1 MGFWR
6 QWRAER
12 ELRKRAA
19 GFTRNLLT
27 EPADDDV
34 RWLAEHGTGGD
45 LDHARWE
52 LRYARR
58 ALGLLTAERD
68 ALDDR
73 TGSLV
78 ARELAEA
85 FARDPLIASAKREV
99 AERQFNAR
107 LRTYGDVLA
116 TREREGTG
124 ARLGRALLAFAGRS
138 DPPDDAPLGHAGDI
152 LAAYLE
158 GANETLRRLF
168 GTASLPEDI
177 APSAVT
183 HNSGGAAS

>member
-6 QWRAER
+6 RWRAER
-12 ELRKRAA
+12 ELRGKAA
-19 GFTRNLLT
+19 AFTRVLLA
-27 EPADDDV
+27 EPGPDEV
-34 RWLAEHGTGGD
+34 RWLAEHSTGGD

-85 FARDPLIASAKREV
+85 FGRDPLIAQGKREV

-107 LRTYGDVLA
+107 LRAYGDVLA
-116 TREREGTG
+116 TRDREGTRS
-124 ARLGRALLAFAGRS
+124 RLGRALLAFGGRARTG
-138 DPPDDAPLGHAGDI
+138 DDAPLVHAGDI
-152 LAAYLE
+152 LAADLE
-158 GANETLRRLF
+158 SANESLRRLF
-168 GTASLPEDI
+168 GTASLPEHVAPSEI
-177 APSAVT
+177 APGARRSA
-183 HNSGGAAS
+183 S

>member
-19 GFTRNLLT
+19 GFTRVLLA
-27 EPADDDV
+27 EPAPDEV

-107 LRTYGDVLA
+107 LRTYGEVLA
-116 TREREGTG
+116 TRQQEGTR
-124 ARLGRALLAFAGRS
+124 ARLGRALLTFAGR
-138 DPPDDAPLGHAGDI
+138 PDLPDEAPLGYAGDL

-158 GANETLRRLF
+158 AANEMLRRLF
-168 GTASLPEDI
+168 GTASLPEHI
-177 APSAVT
+177 APSALA
-183 HNSGGAAS
+183 HDSSRPAS

>member
-6 QWRAER
+6 HWRAER
-12 ELRKRAA
+12 ELRKRAVA
-19 GFTRNLLT
+19 FTLVLLA
-27 EPADDDV
+27 EPGADEV

-78 ARELAEA
+78 AHELAEA
-85 FARDPLIASAKREV
+85 FARDRLIDAGKRDV

-107 LRTYGDVLA
+107 LRTYGEVLA
-116 TREREGTG
+116 TREREGTR
-124 ARLGRALLAFAGRS
+124 ARLGRALLAFAGRADGAES
-138 DPPDDAPLGHAGDI
+138 APVAHAGDV

-158 GANETLRRLF
+158 SANETLRRLF
-168 GTASLPEDI
+168 GTASLPEHV
-177 APSAVT
+177 APSALAQ
-183 HNSGGAAS
+183 GGGGSPS

>member
-6 QWRAER
+6 DWRAER
-12 ELRKRAA
+12 ELRRRAA
-19 GFTRNLLT
+19 AFTRAILA
-27 EPADDDV
+27 EPVPDEV

-45 LDHARWE
+45 LDHATWE

-78 ARELAEA
+78 AREIADA
-85 FARDPLIASAKREV
+85 FARDPQIAAGKRDV

-116 TREREGTG
+116 TREREGTRS
-124 ARLGRALLAFAGRS
+124 RLGRALLSFAGRVEVA
-138 DPPDDAPLGHAGDI
+138 DGAPLVRAGDI
-152 LAAYLE
+152 LAQYLE
-158 GANETLRRLF
+158 AANETLRRLF
-168 GTASLPEDI
+168 GTASLPENI
-177 APSAVT
+177 APSALAQDAGRT
-183 HNSGGAAS
+183 SP

>member
-6 QWRAER
+6 DWRADR
-12 ELRKRAA
+12 ALRRRAA
-19 GFTRNLLT
+19 AFTRVILA
-27 EPADDDV
+27 EPDADEV

-45 LDHARWE
+45 LDHATWE

-78 ARELAEA
+78 AREIADA
-85 FARDPLIASAKREV
+85 FARDPQIAAGKRDV

-107 LRTYGDVLA
+107 LRTYGEVLA
-116 TREREGTG
+116 TREREGTRS
-124 ARLGRALLAFAGRS
+124 RLGRALLSFAGHARRS
-138 DPPDDAPLGHAGDI
+138 DEAPWARAGDI

-158 GANETLRRLF
+158 SANESLRRLF
-168 GTASLPEDI
+168 GTASLPENI
-177 APSAVT
+177 APSALT
-183 HNSGGAAS
+183 HDAGGSS

>member
-6 QWRAER
+6 DWRAER
-12 ELRKRAA
+12 ELRRRAA
-19 GFTRNLLT
+19 AFTRVILA
-27 EPADDDV
+27 EPDADEV

-45 LDHARWE
+45 LDHATWE

-58 ALGLLTAERD
+58 ALGLLTAQRD

-78 ARELAEA
+78 AREVAEA
-85 FARDPLIASAKREV
+85 FARDPLIAAAKREV

-116 TREREGTG
+116 AREREGTR
-124 ARLGRALLAFAGRS
+124 ARLGRALLSFAGHAGGA
-138 DPPDDAPLGHAGDI
+138 DGAPWAHAGDI

-158 GANETLRRLF
+158 SANESLRRLF
-168 GTASLPEDI
+168 GTASLPENI
-177 APSAVT
+177 APSALAQDT
-183 HNSGGAAS
+183 TGSSA